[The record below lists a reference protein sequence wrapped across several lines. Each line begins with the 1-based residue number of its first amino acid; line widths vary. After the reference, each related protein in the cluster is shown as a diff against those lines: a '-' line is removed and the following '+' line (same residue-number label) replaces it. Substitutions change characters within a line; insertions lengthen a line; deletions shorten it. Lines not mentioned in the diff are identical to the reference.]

1 MVDGGGDA
9 AGLSNGLLKG
19 HSGDQII
26 DSGID
31 VEVRVAVGVATEGKD
46 NEAERRRRGLFR
58 ENTTYSEKG
67 FDSQSTEGLARAME
81 RTRRRQTIV
90 FMLSFDTKES
100 KEKWQA
106 REVEIRR

>member
-1 MVDGGGDA
+1 MVDGRGDT

-31 VEVRVAVGVATEGKD
+31 IEVGVTIGVAMEGKD

-67 FDSQSTEGLARAME
+67 FDSQSTEGLARAIE

-100 KEKWQA
+100 KEKWQS
-106 REVEIRR
+106 REDEIRR

>member
-1 MVDGGGDA
+1 MVDGGGDT

-31 VEVRVAVGVATEGKD
+31 IEVRIAVGVAMEGRD
-46 NEAERRRRGLFR
+46 NEAERRRRGLLR

-67 FDSQSTEGLARAME
+67 FDSQSTEGLARAIE
-81 RTRRRQTIV
+81 STRRRQTMV
-90 FMLSFDTKES
+90 FMLSFDTKGS
-100 KEKWQA
+100 KEKWLT

>member
-1 MVDGGGDA
+1 MVDGGGNA

-31 VEVRVAVGVATEGKD
+31 VEVRIAVGVAMEGKD
-46 NEAERRRRGLFR
+46 NEAGQRKRGLFR

-67 FDSQSTEGLARAME
+67 FDSQSTEGLARAIE